1 LNDDQFGRKLNS
13 PGMETGLPMYRIL
26 LVKPDLSFGIEIS
39 PPLGLCYIAAVAR
52 NAGHDVR
59 ILDMRL
65 PGQGEP
71 AFDNLLSAWQPDVVG
86 FSVFSYE
93 ADAYLALAGKVRAAL
108 PGCRIVVGGPL
119 ASADPETA
127 LSGGLADMAIL
138 GEGEFVFVDALDRW
152 RNGQDPGGLAGI
164 ALYANGV
171 IVNPVSSYIDDLDA
185 LPLPAWDLLDMP
197 AYFHVPRQGFIY
209 KERRYFSVFSS
220 RGCPFNCIYCHN
232 VFGKR
237 FRGRS
242 ADSVLAEIG
251 ELVSRYGVGE
261 IQFIDDIFNFQR
273 DRAEAILR
281 GIIDRGW
288 QLALAFPNGIRA
300 DLLDADFISL
310 MKRAGTYKVSVAIE
324 SGSDRMQQLMR
335 KNLNLDMARD
345 GVRELVKQRILTH
358 AFFMIG
364 FPTETSEEAHATA
377 AFARTIDAHSASF
390 FIVNPFK
397 GTELSSLVAADDART
412 TSLPGPSGYFDPRVA
427 DLAISAIPPDEL
439 RRIVRN
445 ATRDFYLTRPSRI
458 WRILHDV
465 PRRQQLLFLALLVI
479 MRAFFPGAIKLE
491 RRILFGKNALK

>member
-1 LNDDQFGRKLNS
+1 
-13 PGMETGLPMYRIL
+13 METRQPMYRIL

-52 NAGHDVR
+52 DAGHDVR

-65 PGQGEP
+65 PEQGEP

-93 ADAYLALAGKVRAAL
+93 ADAYQKLARKVRAAL
-108 PGCRIVVGGPL
+108 PGSRIVVGGPL
-119 ASADPETA
+119 ASADPDTA
-127 LSGGLADMAIL
+127 LSAGLADLAIL
-138 GEGEFVFVDALDRW
+138 GEGEFVFAEALDRW
-152 RNGQDPGGLAGI
+152 RNGLDLGGLSGTAV
-164 ALYANGV
+164 YDNGV

-185 LPLPAWDLLDMP
+185 LPLPAWDLLDIP
-197 AYFHVPRQGFIY
+197 AYFRVPRQGFIY
-209 KERRYFSVFSS
+209 SERRYFSLFSS

-242 ADSVLAEIG
+242 AESVLAEIG
-251 ELVSRYGVGE
+251 ELVSRYGVRE

-273 DRAEAILR
+273 DRAEAILQ

-324 SGSDRMQQLMR
+324 SGTARMQHLMR
-335 KNLNLDMARD
+335 KNLNLDRARE
-345 GVRELVKQRILTH
+345 GVSELVKQRILTH

-364 FPTETSEEAHATA
+364 FPTETVEEAHATA

-397 GTELSSLVAADDART
+397 GTELSRLVEADDARSP
-412 TSLPGPSGYFDPRVA
+412 SLPGPSGYFDPRVA
-427 DLAISAIPPDEL
+427 DLQISAIPPDTL
-439 RRIVRN
+439 RRIVKH
-445 ATRDFYLTRPSRI
+445 ATRDFYLRHPLRI
-458 WRILHDV
+458 WRILRDV
-465 PRRQQLLFLALLVI
+465 PRKRQLLFLAFLVA
-479 MRAFFPGAIKLE
+479 MRAFFPGAIRLE
-491 RRILFGKNALK
+491 RRILFGKNGLK